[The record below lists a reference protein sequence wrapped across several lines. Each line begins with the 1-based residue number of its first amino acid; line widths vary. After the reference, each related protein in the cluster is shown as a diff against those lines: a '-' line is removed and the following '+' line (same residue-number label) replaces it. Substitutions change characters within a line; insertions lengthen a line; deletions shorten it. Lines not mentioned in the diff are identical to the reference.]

1 LLRGIEPAG
10 LYPLSSRFGSSP
22 LSMYIAMG
30 NGTPG
35 VVLREQGFSG
45 KTLITLGI
53 NYSQMH
59 DSSACLVRGGEL
71 LFAVAEE
78 RLSRVKHDARF
89 PQNAIRACLDFGKV
103 RADQLDEVCFCWP
116 TAGPLYRH
124 DLKCYAS
131 GKMPLTYLS
140 GLNSTLYFLS
150 MWHQESGAKKFAQ
163 QFGPTRAK
171 MRFVDHHLAHAIS
184 AYAYSGFDEAA
195 VAVMDGRGAWEATSI
210 WHGRNGRLEHM
221 LTIPFPDSIG
231 FFYSGFTE
239 FLGFQ
244 PNSDEWKVMGLAP
257 YGQPGIDLSAFIDVH
272 AAPYRVQARQLAT
285 NGTAPLARMTAKL
298 GPPRAAESEID
309 DRHKNI
315 AYAVQ
320 DACETAMMNVVRLAI
335 EKTGCRS
342 VCLAGG
348 VALNSKA
355 NGKIASSGMVERF
368 FVQPAATDDGAA
380 LGAAFAPYLDNN
392 GKLPNK
398 AMRHGYWGPSFD
410 DEAIEAALRT
420 YKLHYTRLVDPAV
433 TAAELLEQGKILG
446 WFQGRMEFGPRALG
460 SRSILADPRDP
471 EMNTRVNNAV
481 KFREWWRP
489 FAPSLKKE
497 AAEEYLECVSDSPF
511 MILTAQVRP
520 EKRGVI
526 PAVTH
531 VDGSA
536 RPQTVEKEIN
546 PLYWRVIDE
555 FGKRTGVPVVMNT
568 SFNLRG
574 EAIVHTPADAIR
586 TFFSSGMD
594 ALVIGSFLVGK

>member
-1 LLRGIEPAG
+1 
-10 LYPLSSRFGSSP
+10 
-22 LSMYIAMG
+22 M
-30 NGTPG
+30 
-35 VVLREQGFSG
+35 
-45 KTLITLGI
+45 ITLGI

-59 DSSACLVRGGEL
+59 DSSACIVREGEL

-78 RLSRVKHDARF
+78 RISRLKHDACF
-89 PQNAIRACLDFGKV
+89 PKNAIQACLQFAGVKPE
-103 RADQLDEVCFCWP
+103 QIHEVCFGWQEP
-116 TAGPLYRH
+116 GALYRH
-124 DLKCYAS
+124 DLKLYAT
-131 GKMPLTYLS
+131 GQWPITYANL
-140 GLNSTLYFLS
+140 LNSAKYYAS
-150 MWHQESGAKKFAQ
+150 MWHQEGGAKKFAQ
-163 QFGPTRAK
+163 HFGPTRAK

-184 AYAYSGFDEAA
+184 AYAYSGFDEAS
-195 VAVMDGRGAWEATSI
+195 VAVMDGRGAWEATSL
-210 WHGRNGRLEHM
+210 WHGRNGRLEHL

-239 FLGFQ
+239 FLGFT

-257 YGQPGIDLSAFIDVH
+257 YGRPGIDLSAFIDVK
-272 AAPYRVQARQLAT
+272 AAPYRIHPRQLAT
-285 NGTAPLARMTAKL
+285 NGTSAHARMAALL
-298 GPPRAAESEID
+298 GPPRIAESEID
-309 DRHKNI
+309 DWHKNI

-320 DACETAMMNVVRLAI
+320 DACETAMMNVVKLAI
-335 EKTGCRS
+335 EKTGSRN

-355 NGKIASSGMVERF
+355 NGKIAASGMVDQL
-368 FVQPAATDDGAA
+368 FVQPAASDDGVA
-380 LGAAFAPYLDNN
+380 LGAALAPYLDAG
-392 GKLPNK
+392 GKLANR

-410 DEAIEAALRT
+410 DESIEAALRT
-420 YKLHYTRLVDPAV
+420 YKLRCSRLADPASA
-433 TAAELLEQGKILG
+433 AAELLSRGKILG

-471 EMNTRVNNAV
+471 EMNAKVNNAV

-497 AAEEYLECVSDSPF
+497 AAGEYLESATDSPF

-520 EKRGVI
+520 EKRAVI

-546 PLYWRVIDE
+546 PCYWRLIDE

-574 EAIVHTPADAIR
+574 EAIVHTPTDAIR

-594 ALVIGSFLVGK
+594 ALVIGSYLVEK